1 MDSQALPYIVLLA
14 FFWGSNLVVARY
26 GLAQFNPVTF
36 VALRV
41 LLAAVLHGLIYAVD
55 RKRRFP
61 TDKTLWRRAALLGIV
76 GTAIPMTGI
85 ISSLEYLSSGM
96 TAVFVTTAP
105 AITVIMAHF
114 LLPDEHLNRRRA
126 FGIILALGG
135 ALLLAFSGE
144 TGLAGSETANPLG
157 FILVMI
163 GILFGSAAAVYSRK
177 YLREFDAFDV
187 ASLRMFFA
195 TATLMLATTFTIGF
209 DLGEVNAAGYG
220 SLLYAAVIG
229 AFGGLLLEFWI
240 IQRFGATPAAITTYV
255 IPIFAAVG
263 GALFLDERITP
274 IMIGGMALIIAGI
287 AIINR
292 RRYVIKAD
300 SAPTPP

>member
-1 MDSQALPYIVLLA
+1 LESQALPYIVLLA
-14 FFWGSNLVVARY
+14 FFWGSNLVVSRF

-36 VALRV
+36 VALRL
-41 LLAAVLHGLIYAVD
+41 LLAAVLHALIYAVD
-55 RKRRFP
+55 RKRFFP
-61 TDKTLWRRAALLGIV
+61 TQRTLWRRAALLGVV
-76 GTAIPMTGI
+76 GTAVPMTAI
-85 ISSLEYLSSGM
+85 IASLSYLSSGM

-114 LLPDEHLNRRRA
+114 LLPDEPLNRRRA

-135 ALLLAFSGE
+135 ALLLALSGE
-144 TGLAGSETANPLG
+144 TGLPDSEAANPLG
-157 FILVMI
+157 FSLVMC
-163 GILFGSAAAVYSRK
+163 GILFGSGAAVYSRK

-187 ASLRMFFA
+187 ASIRIFFA
-195 TATLMLATTFTIGF
+195 TVTVMVVTTVTIGF
-209 DLGEVNAAGYG
+209 DLSEVNPAGYG
-220 SLLYAAVIG
+220 SLLYAAVFG

-240 IQRFGATPAAITTYV
+240 IQRFGATSAAITTYI

-263 GALFLDERITP
+263 GTLFLDERITP
-274 IMIGGMALIIAGI
+274 IMIAGMAFIIAGI

-292 RRYVIKAD
+292 RRYVIKTD

>member
-1 MDSQALPYIVLLA
+1 MDSQALPYIILLA
-14 FFWGSNLVVARY
+14 FFWGTNLVVSRY

-36 VALRV
+36 VALR
-41 LLAAVLHGLIYAVD
+41 LSLAALFHLLIYAVN
-55 RKRRFP
+55 RSRHFP
-61 TDKTLWRRAALLGIV
+61 TNRLLWRRTAVLGIL
-76 GTAIPMTGI
+76 GTALPMTGI

-105 AITVIMAHF
+105 AVTVIMAHF
-114 LLPDEHLNRRRA
+114 FLPDEQLNRRRG

-135 ALLLAFSGE
+135 AVLLALSGE
-144 TGLAGSETANPLG
+144 TGLADSEAANPLG
-157 FILVMI
+157 FILVMV
-163 GILFGSAAAVYSRK
+163 GIVFGSAAAVYSRK

-195 TATLMLATTFTIGF
+195 TVTVVLVTTFTIGF
-209 DLGEVNAAGYG
+209 DLREVNAAGYG
-220 SLLYAAVIG
+220 SLLYAAVFG

-240 IQRFGATPAAITTYV
+240 IQRFGATPAAITTYI
-255 IPIFAAVG
+255 IPIFATGG

-274 IMIGGMALIIAGI
+274 IMLAGMALIIAGI

-292 RRYVIKAD
+292 RRYVIKTD